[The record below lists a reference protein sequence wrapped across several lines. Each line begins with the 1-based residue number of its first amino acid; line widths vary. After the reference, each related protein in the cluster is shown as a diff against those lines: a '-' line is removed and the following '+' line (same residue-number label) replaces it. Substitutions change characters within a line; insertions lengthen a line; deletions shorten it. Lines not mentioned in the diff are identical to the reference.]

1 MTNKLLI
8 DSFENSEESLIA
20 EGSRNQKNPLEE
32 FSSGVSIES
41 ASYMEKN
48 QEIEVNDNSSS
59 DISSNQNNPEGEQTP
74 KLFSE
79 EEYFEETSTK
89 SYDEENKS
97 DELFENDNSEEE
109 DFEIPAFLRRQKF

>member
-1 MTNKLLI
+1 
-8 DSFENSEESLIA
+8 
-20 EGSRNQKNPLEE
+20 
-32 FSSGVSIES
+32 
-41 ASYMEKN
+41 MEKN

-109 DFEIPAFLRRQKF
+109 DFEIPAFLRRQKFNEQTFSNENQLSSLKFLFSSDVE

>member
-1 MTNKLLI
+1 MIIVLLI
-8 DSFENSEESLIA
+8 LVQIKIT
-20 EGSRNQKNPLEE
+20 Q
-32 FSSGVSIES
+32 
-41 ASYMEKN
+41 
-48 QEIEVNDNSSS
+48 
-59 DISSNQNNPEGEQTP
+59 EGEQTP